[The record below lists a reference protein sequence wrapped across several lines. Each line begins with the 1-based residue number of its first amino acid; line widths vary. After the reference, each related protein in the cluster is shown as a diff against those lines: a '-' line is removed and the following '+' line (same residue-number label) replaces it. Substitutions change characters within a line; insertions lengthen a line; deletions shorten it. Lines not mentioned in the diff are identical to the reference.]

1 MQNAGSIRYSIQ
13 WSEARYILA
22 GYLEIPKYNI
32 RKKRFWNGPP
42 PHLQGWVKPD
52 VRLTKVIRI
61 LNHNDDY
68 GNSIS
73 CKVQTLTIRQ
83 LRVYKKG
90 KQRIHN
96 ACWTEWGKVYRPPT
110 HLFGFAY
117 WYGKRRRFKSHNS
130 IQISIGWE
138 PIIDA

>member
-1 MQNAGSIRYSIQ
+1 MQNAGNIRYSIK

-32 RKKRFWNGPP
+32 RKKRFWNGQNN
-42 PHLQGWVKPD
+42 HLQGWVKPD

-73 CKVQTLTIRQ
+73 CKVQTLPIRQ
-83 LRVYKKG
+83 LRVYKKE
-90 KQRIHN
+90 KQKIQN
-96 ACWTEWGKVYRPPT
+96 ACLTAWV
-110 HLFGFAY
+110 
-117 WYGKRRRFKSHNS
+117 RFIDHP
-130 IQISIGWE
+130 
-138 PIIDA
+138 PIIVDLLIDMEDVFDLNPITQYRFH